1 MSVIGTVHNTLT
13 NAPLSTMIENMG
25 LSIANAQ
32 AALDSNSIDML
43 KNLAESKIQI
53 GGENIS
59 LLNLG
64 FVPSFYTFTE
74 ASFEAKMDFSL
85 SESMTIDVSGEVSVE
100 TKMVSASVSAH
111 FARKFD
117 QSASA
122 SSSIA
127 ARMVSLPPPE
137 NLVERLRALHANPDN
152 NSSSNTNQ

>member
-1 MSVIGTVHNTLT
+1 MATIETITNTLT
-13 NAPLSTMIENMG
+13 NSPLSSLIENMG
-25 LSIANAQ
+25 VSIAKAQ

-43 KNLAESKIQI
+43 KSLASSTVDI
-53 GGENIS
+53 GGDQIS

-64 FVPSFYTFTE
+64 FVPSFYAFTE
-74 ASFEAKMDFSL
+74 ASFDAKMDFSL
-85 SESMTIDVSGEVSVE
+85 SESTSFNVDAVVSVE
-100 TKMVSASVSAH
+100 TQVVSTTVNVG

-137 NLVERLRALHANPDN
+137 NLVTLLKNLSAGG
-152 NSSSNTNQ
+152 TTTTT

>member
-1 MSVIGTVHNTLT
+1 MADVIGTIHNVLT
-13 NAPLSTMIENMG
+13 NAPLSSMIENMG
-25 LSIANAQ
+25 LSIAKAQ
-32 AALDSNSIDML
+32 AALDSNSVETL
-43 KNLAESKIQI
+43 KTMATTKVSI
-53 GGENIS
+53 GGKDLS

-85 SESMTIDVSGEVSVE
+85 SESTEIRAGADVAVNTE
-100 TKMVSASVSAH
+100 MVAVNVSAH

-137 NLVERLRALHANPDN
+137 NLIEALRNLSNEDTDN
-152 NSSSNTNQ
+152 NDV